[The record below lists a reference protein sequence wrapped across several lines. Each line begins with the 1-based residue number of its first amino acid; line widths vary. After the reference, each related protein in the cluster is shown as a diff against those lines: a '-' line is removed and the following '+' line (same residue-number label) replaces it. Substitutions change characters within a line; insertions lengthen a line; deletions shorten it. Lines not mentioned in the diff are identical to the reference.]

1 MATIEKY
8 RSEIEKAKA
17 KIGELQKKVRDLE
30 QKIAEEENLEI
41 VRMVKAVKMDRG
53 ELSAF
58 LKAYASGEITCRRGI
73 TPGIRR
79 KPKMKNKRFS
89 GSSWY
94 WQPLCSP

>member
-41 VRMVKAVKMDRG
+41 VRMVKAVKIDASEICSEISQAG
-53 ELSAF
+53 INFSAF
-58 LKAYASGEITCRRGI
+58 VTL
-73 TPGIRR
+73 
-79 KPKMKNKRFS
+79 
-89 GSSWY
+89 
-94 WQPLCSP
+94 

>member
-41 VRMVKAVKMDRG
+41 VRMVKAVCFP
-53 ELSAF
+53 ESL
-58 LKAYASGEITCRRGI
+58 C
-73 TPGIRR
+73 
-79 KPKMKNKRFS
+79 KR
-89 GSSWY
+89 
-94 WQPLCSP
+94 